1 MSKKLYSTNKWK
13 NYLRHRQEDELR
25 KRQRHRVKKR
35 ALQAERIKRRKHEGP
50 KFVTVTATNVF
61 SLVRN
66 PEEVTAFLR
75 QVKFLGEKSNLA
87 FDLSGI
93 TAMTSDAVA
102 ALVATIRGMPET
114 RVRGNVPNDFAATE
128 MLMQSGFF
136 DYARSVNPLPPCTRG
151 RILQKQSKKVE
162 PTVARD
168 LIHIGTE
175 ANYGAPRHHF
185 STYRVLIESMSN
197 THNHAGKQHAGTKTW
212 WATVYADKLTG
223 RVCYTFL
230 DVGVGIFRSIKIGAM
245 RHLYRLA
252 GVTSNTR
259 ILRDIL
265 EGKVESSTG
274 VAYRGKGIPAIY
286 RLFQEGRILSLVI
299 IANDV
304 YANLTTGD
312 FRVLPTEFAG
322 TLLYWESQ

>member
-13 NYLRHRQEDELR
+13 TYLKHRQEDELR

-35 ALQAERIKRRKHEGP
+35 ALQYERVKKRRHAGP
-50 KFVTVTATNVF
+50 RFATVTAPSVF
-61 SLVRN
+61 SLVKN

-75 QVKFLGEKSNLA
+75 QTSFLGERNNVT

-93 TAMTSDAVA
+93 TTMTSDAVA

-114 RVRGNVPNDFAATE
+114 RVRGNLPNDPAASE

-136 DYARSVNPLPPCTRG
+136 DYARSAKPLPPCTRG
-151 RILQKQSKKVE
+151 RILQRQSKKVE
-162 PTVARD
+162 PAIARD

-175 ANYGAPRHHF
+175 ANYGAARHHF
-185 STYRVLIESMSN
+185 SSYRVLIEGMSN
-197 THNHAGKQHAGTKTW
+197 THNHADKQYAGTKPW
-212 WATVYADKLTG
+212 WATVYADRQEG

-245 RHLYRLA
+245 RKLYRLA
-252 GVTSNTR
+252 GVTSNVR

-286 RLFQEGRILSLVI
+286 RLFQEGRILSLVV

-304 YANLTTGD
+304 YANLSSGE
-312 FRVLPTEFAG
+312 FRILPVEFAG